1 MSRTA
6 AVSTSADSLEPHRST
21 AVGSNHSP
29 ISPPSKDD
37 LTPKP
42 RSAGF
47 LFSPTIDLIFIAN
60 LFWPAILLVDGLGGI
75 DVHESLL
82 FWQIYFITAPH
93 RWITLILVGL
103 DRERTAN
110 RGALFGGLAIGILAI
125 TLCLRF
131 GTGSLLCLGV
141 VDYVWNAWHFS
152 SQHHG
157 IFRIYE
163 RRRIGKGPAGK
174 VSLEKILFRGFL
186 LYVIARVAGV
196 GWSEGPFLGSE
207 WLQYADGFL
216 LAIPLLLVLRQA
228 TRTWRSPAG
237 SVAGLCY
244 LTSVMALFTSMLLA
258 AHWEKGQLVLQLA
271 LASAIFHSFEY
282 LSIVTWSVQQ
292 SRERSQRESPAA
304 LFSYLSQMWVLFL
317 IIFVVVIGVGN
328 YLLSRGLFEFWVLI
342 NIVVAFWHYLFDG
355 MIWKRR
361 PKPAKPVVS
370 VGGTQ

>member
-1 MSRTA
+1 MSRTIPTDAVA
-6 AVSTSADSLEPHRST
+6 ASPPPHRST
-21 AVGSNHSP
+21 TDGSDPSP
-29 ISPPSKDD
+29 TSRPSQTDS
-37 LTPKP
+37 TPKRP
-42 RSAGF
+42 PAGF

-60 LFWPAILLVDGLGGI
+60 LFWPAILLVDGFGGI
-75 DVHESLL
+75 DTHESLL

-103 DRERTAN
+103 DRERTSN

-163 RRRIGKGPAGK
+163 RQRTGTGQPGKLP
-174 VSLEKILFRGFL
+174 LEKILFRGFL
-186 LYVIARVAGV
+186 LYVIARVAGL

-207 WLQYADGFL
+207 WLKFADGFWL
-216 LAIPLLLVLRQA
+216 VIPVVLVLRQ
-228 TRTWRSPAG
+228 TIRTWRSPAG
-237 SVAGLCY
+237 SMAGLCY
-244 LTSVMALFTSMLLA
+244 LTSVMALFSSMLLA

-292 SRERSQRESPAA
+292 SRQRSQRATSVA
-304 LFSYLSQMWVLFL
+304 LFSYLSQMWILFL
-317 IIFVVVIGVGN
+317 LIFVVVIGVGN

-355 MIWKRR
+355 MIWKR
-361 PKPAKPVVS
+361 PAKPAKPIVAA
-370 VGGTQ
+370 GGTR